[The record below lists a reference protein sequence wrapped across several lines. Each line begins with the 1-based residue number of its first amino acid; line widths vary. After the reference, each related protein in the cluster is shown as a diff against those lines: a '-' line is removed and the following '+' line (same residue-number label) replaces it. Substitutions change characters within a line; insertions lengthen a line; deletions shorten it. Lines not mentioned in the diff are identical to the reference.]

1 MNEQNKAD
9 RLVRKLEESQK
20 NSPRTDEEWSDLLM
34 IADELQKTHSD
45 AQPDPHFVTT
55 LRSELIQKHPA
66 AQGCVHTASKRKQSF
81 LRYTVL
87 LVACMVLIW
96 MGSHFYDMETSQAEA
111 RAIISRMEQ
120 TSSLSSMDVT
130 SYRAKITYTG
140 KKADGTVQRS
150 ESLRWYR
157 TQGQFRQET
166 KVLQPQPFQRTIVAS
181 DGKFWSS
188 DSQAVQVSIDQMAQ
202 IALDRLAGPYLGM
215 EVWRNCCVLIRM
227 HTLYSYSVKRE

>member
-1 MNEQNKAD
+1 
-9 RLVRKLEESQK
+9 
-20 NSPRTDEEWSDLLM
+20 M

-96 MGSHFYDMETSQAEA
+96 MDSHFYDMETSQAEA

-120 TSSLSSMDVT
+120 TSSLSSNGCDQLP
-130 SYRAKITYTG
+130 SQNHLYRKESRWNGAAFGILSLVQNARPISTRNKG
-140 KKADGTVQRS
+140 VAAPALPADDCS
-150 ESLRWYR
+150 
-157 TQGQFRQET
+157 FRREIL
-166 KVLQPQPFQRTIVAS
+166 VIRF
-181 DGKFWSS
+181 SS
-188 DSQAVQVSIDQMAQ
+188 GSSSIDQMAQ
-202 IALDRLAGPYLGM
+202 TALDRLAGPYLGM
-215 EVWRNCCVLIRM
+215 ESLEELLCLIRM